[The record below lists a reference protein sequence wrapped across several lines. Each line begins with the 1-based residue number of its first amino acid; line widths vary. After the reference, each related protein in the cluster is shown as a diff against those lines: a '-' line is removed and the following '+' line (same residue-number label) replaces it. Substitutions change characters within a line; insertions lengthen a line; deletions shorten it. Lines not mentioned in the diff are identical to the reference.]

1 MQPFSDVRKTFGREL
16 NLGWRQLRHWAER
29 VFAKQRITEIA
40 IVTSTLTIIGLVLL
54 YLARA
59 IQRCTITG
67 PLPY

>member
-1 MQPFSDVRKTFGREL
+1 MQPISDVLKTVDRDL
-16 NLGWRQLRHWAER
+16 HLGWRQLRYWAER
-29 VFAKQRITEIA
+29 VFTKQRITEIA

-59 IQRCTITG
+59 IQQHTITG